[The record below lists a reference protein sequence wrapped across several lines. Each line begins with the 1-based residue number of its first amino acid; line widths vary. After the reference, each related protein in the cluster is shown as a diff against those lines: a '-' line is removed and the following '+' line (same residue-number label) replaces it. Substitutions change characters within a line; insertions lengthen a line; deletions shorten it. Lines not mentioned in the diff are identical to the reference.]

1 MNVEETSL
9 AALRRITRATDVYSR
24 ALVREH
30 QLTGPQL
37 SILTEVA
44 RHGEA
49 PIGALAKATYL
60 GAPTVTGIVD
70 RLERQALVS
79 RIRAAA
85 DRRQV
90 LIALTA
96 AGKRVLARDPS
107 PLHAGFRDQLL
118 ELPKAEQRQI
128 CEALER
134 VALMMEQAAS
144 TARQRSSSRA

>member
-1 MNVEETSL
+1 MNVEEISL

-44 RHGEA
+44 RRGEV
-49 PIGALAKATYL
+49 PIGALAKATFL
-60 GAPTVTGIVD
+60 GPPTVTGIVD
-70 RLERQALVS
+70 RLERQGLVS
-79 RIRAAA
+79 RVRAET

-107 PLHAGFRDQLL
+107 PLHAGFRAQLL
-118 ELPKAEQRQI
+118 ELPKVEQRQI

-134 VALMMEQAAS
+134 VASMMEQAAS
-144 TARQRSSSRA
+144 EARQPTTARA